1 MGTTDNYVSV
11 MIDGLKKKIIL
22 LGQIVD
28 HTNKEKELLSSDNIN
43 MDEFDSNMKEKAE
56 LVEKLTILDDGFT
69 SVFDRVRSELDSNRA
84 RYIDEIKQMKE
95 LVSEITGLSARIQ
108 SEEIRNKELAQMQFG
123 KLRKDVKSA
132 RHNERMA
139 ANYYKSMSQIDTEPQ
154 FLDKKK

>member
-1 MGTTDNYVSV
+1 M
-11 MIDGLKKKIIL
+11 
-22 LGQIVD
+22 
-28 HTNKEKELLSSDNIN
+28 
-43 MDEFDSNMKEKAE
+43 
-56 LVEKLTILDDGFT
+56 
-69 SVFDRVRSELDSNRA
+69 RSELDSNRA
-84 RYIDEIKQMKE
+84 RYIDEIKLMKE

-108 SEEIRNKELAQMQFG
+108 SEEIRNKELAQRQFG